1 VKIHEIAVIPIP
13 EVVFF
18 PLTILPLR
26 IEEPIYQLLI
36 KQAVERGAEVAV
48 SMARRTNQNALYKGQ
63 RMPLFAPA
71 PICGVG
77 SPVIVE
83 EKDGAIKVLIKG
95 TKRVRLLG
103 LVTNL
108 PYPIFQAEEVA
119 DEKEIFGRSFGQIQQ
134 MASMLDNWVAQTVT
148 DSQERE
154 AFYSGLHSATHI
166 INYCA
171 MLMIGDRDIRQLL
184 LECDGM
190 IERVNLLF
198 MLLHDRSPLDE
209 NPRVSNAIKRFEVIE
224 RLSAVG
230 Q

>member
-1 VKIHEIAVIPIP
+1 
-13 EVVFF
+13 
-18 PLTILPLR
+18 
-26 IEEPIYQLLI
+26 
-36 KQAVERGAEVAV
+36 
-48 SMARRTNQNALYKGQ
+48 
-63 RMPLFAPA
+63 
-71 PICGVG
+71 
-77 SPVIVE
+77 
-83 EKDGAIKVLIKG
+83 
-95 TKRVRLLG
+95 
-103 LVTNL
+103 
-108 PYPIFQAEEVA
+108 
-119 DEKEIFGRSFGQIQQ
+119 